1 MYYMKNNVIRKNKAL
16 PEATTDPAPK
26 LAQIDKTRINTK
38 NRIID
43 SAEELFAERGFVETS
58 LRLITTRANVNLAS
72 VNYHFGSKKSLIQAV
87 FDRYLSVFFKQLQLQ
102 LDQLEQK
109 YDTITVEEVL
119 ETMAQPLLGLDKL
132 RRGGTRIFMQLIGR
146 AYAESQGHIRRF
158 MMEKYGNIMEH
169 FYHLIYASLPA
180 HNPFEVF
187 LRLHF
192 TMGAVVFT
200 FAGSQALADIAFAD
214 FDKKITVLDI
224 SQKLIPYLA
233 AGLKNSAVAPLNSV

>member
-1 MYYMKNNVIRKNKAL
+1 MNVSVAL
-16 PEATTDPAPK
+16 M
-26 LAQIDKTRINTK
+26 DKSRLNTK

-58 LRLITTRANVNLAS
+58 LRVITTRANVNLAS

-87 FDRYLSVFFKQLQLQ
+87 FDRYLSQFFSNLKQQLT
-102 LDQLEQK
+102 LLESQHQPPE
-109 YDTITVEEVL
+109 VEEVL
-119 ETMAQPLLGLDKL
+119 QTMAEPLMSLDSL
-132 RRGGTRIFMQLIGR
+132 RRNGTSIFMQLIGR

-158 MMEKYGNIMEH
+158 MMEKYADVMEH
-169 FYHLIYASLPA
+169 FYHLIYASLPN
-180 HNPFEVF
+180 HSHFDVF

-200 FAGSQALADIAFAD
+200 FAGNQALADIALAD
-214 FDKKITVLDI
+214 FKKEINVSDI

-233 AGLKNSAVAPLNSV
+233 AGLRNNTTTSRENT